1 MKKSES
7 SLARQALDRLLS
19 PQLFKALCDPNR
31 IEILSCLSER
41 CTPLTVSQIAELLP
55 VDVSVVSRHL
65 ALLRDADV
73 LIARKQGKEVRYSI
87 NSRNLIATL
96 RAIADA
102 FEACCPEE
110 CIMSGEIDA
119 EAAPDREKQGQFTV
133 TAENRVNTWKQTGF
147 CKRIGMRGSGDI

>member
-102 FEACCPEE
+102 FEACCPNE
-110 CIMSGEIDA
+110 CIINGETHT
-119 EAAPDREKQGQFTV
+119 ENSQSCPEKASV
-133 TAENRVNTWKQTGF
+133 CHNEKPSTWTNA
-147 CKRIGMRGSGDI
+147 IGK